1 MTMPLMPKATAVWLV
16 ENSSLTF
23 DQIADFCGL
32 HSLEIQAI
40 ADDEVAIGM
49 QGMDPI
55 ASGELTQ
62 EELNR
67 CAANSRAKLKLAK
80 PTNPVPKAR
89 SKGARY
95 TPVSKRQDRPDAV
108 AWLLKNYTEL
118 SDGQISK
125 LLGTTKN
132 TINTIRDR
140 SHWNM
145 PNIKPQNPVSMG
157 LCTNEE
163 FERVIKVARRRAE
176 NAAKRAAKEEKQQQA
191 MATETNE
198 AGEATTEE
206 SPEASQDSSMASD
219 SMMGTRPET
228 PLNEPTQEPSGEPAS
243 ETPTS

>member
-16 ENSSLTF
+16 ENTSLTF
-23 DQIADFCGL
+23 EQIADFCGL

-40 ADDEVAIGM
+40 ADDEVAVGM

-55 ASGELTQ
+55 ANGELTQ
-62 EELNR
+62 EELDR
-67 CAANSRAKLKLAK
+67 CSANPRTKLKPAK

-95 TPVSKRQDRPDAV
+95 TPVSKRQDRPDAI
-108 AWLLKNYTEL
+108 AWLLKNYIEL

-132 TINTIRDR
+132 TINAIRDR

-191 MATETNE
+191 S
-198 AGEATTEE
+198 AGETPSETTPEILHE
-206 SPEASQDSSMASD
+206 STVTSD
-219 SMMGTRPET
+219 SMTLGAQPEA
-228 PLNEPTQEPSGEPAS
+228 LEPSTSPDQTSGPNSEPAS
-243 ETPTS
+243 ETSTS

>member
-132 TINTIRDR
+132 TINAIRDR

-157 LCTNEE
+157 LCTNGE

-198 AGEATTEE
+198 AGEA